1 MSNKTFVVC
10 DTIGYI
16 VARFPS
22 YRDAKR
28 FYDSHNLPWEDFSW
42 TIKEI
47 DNQSTTRQRD
57 AVHFCEEI
65 LGISFSG
72 NIMNKLECSIF
83 LHDYL
88 DIAKQQY
95 TELKCESEADR
106 GY

>member
-1 MSNKTFVVC
+1 MSNKTFIVC
-10 DTIGYI
+10 DTTGSII
-16 VARFPS
+16 AKFPS
-22 YRDAKR
+22 YRDAKS
-28 FYDSHNLPWEDFSW
+28 FYDSHNLKW

-47 DNQSTTRQRD
+47 DNQSTMRQRD
-57 AVHFCEEI
+57 AVYFCEEI

-95 TELKCESEADR
+95 TELKCEFEADR